1 MKTLIELVREDKNIF
16 DTPFEFHSSVS
27 FMSEDLEDLF
37 RSIVTDYDLELE
49 IDENS
54 VLHAIDSFG
63 ELSFKRFESTAFL
76 KWAPII
82 K

>member
-1 MKTLIELVREDKNIF
+1 MQRNRNFF
-16 DTPFEFHSSVS
+16 DTLFEFHSSVS
-27 FMSEDLEDLF
+27 FKPEDLEDLF
-37 RSIVTDYDLELE
+37 RSIVTDHDLDLE